1 MPATIADLR
10 AKVGVDGADKSKSDL
25 KGVLGSVKDLKSGFE
40 TGLGAVTGFLTGFVG
55 FKIATDAIGFLKDQM
70 VDLIQVGMDDQK
82 IQAQTAAVIKSTGG
96 AAHMSASQISELADQ
111 LAQMSGISNDSI
123 QSSENLLLTFRSIG
137 KDVFPVATKA
147 ILDMSVAMHED
158 LQSAT
163 IQVGKALQDPI
174 HGVTTLQ
181 RVGVQLNDS
190 QKELIKTYMKHGEVA
205 KAQGVILQELQK
217 EFQGSAD
224 AAGKTLPGQL
234 AILNEKWDEAKQ
246 KIAAAVIP
254 ILQQL
259 VTQYIMPLADWL
271 AKFLPKAIQVTVDF
285 LNTQL
290 VPAIK
295 AVMNSPVVKTL
306 ESWGQAIA
314 DKVNPKLS
322 DLKTHSHN
330 AKGGV
335 DEVRTALH
343 LAGVEADDP
352 NFKTHVHKATD
363 ELDRM
368 VKKISVGS
376 ANTAVIPA
384 LDAYDDRLM
393 RTQKA
398 QKQANQ
404 TTHDSI
410 PVLSGLGDAFGHLW
424 GKIQEA
430 GAAIGDFASGVQQR
444 LGPAIPAIKRL
455 LGAIGNDFT
464 IFGQGVQMTWDGL
477 WGALTAPVQFALHAI
492 EGVVLAGL
500 DLLSGNFVKANKDI
514 QKALNNMM
522 GDVVQFGAGVL
533 SFLGGLA
540 LSILGFILWPF
551 LEGLRQVGLP
561 IDKLKEGIIFSLQHL
576 DITLKA
582 IGMGWILDLISGIQ
596 SMIGGAQQAIINLM
610 NAIQQTINDHMPH
623 WGNFN
628 PFGHASG
635 GMVRQGGE
643 LTWVGE
649 RGPELMLLPGGTRV
663 YDHQTSMTLAN
674 SGSGGNGGGNGRSGM
689 GVGGGV
695 PYQITVYGAD
705 ANSAMDIARKVTRQL
720 DWKAALHG

>member
-1 MPATIADLR
+1 MSATIADLR
-10 AKVGVDGADKSKSDL
+10 AKVGVDGAEKSKSDL
-25 KGVLGSVKDLKSGFE
+25 KGVLGSIKDLKSGFE
-40 TGLGAVTGFLTGFVG
+40 TGLGAVTGFLTGFAG
-55 FKIATDAIGFLKDQM
+55 FKIATDAVGFLKDQM
-70 VDLIQVGMDDQK
+70 LDIIQVGMDDQK

-96 AAHMSASQISELADQ
+96 AAHISATFISEYADQ

-181 RVGVQLNDS
+181 RVGVQLNES

-246 KIAAAVIP
+246 KIAMAVIP

-259 VTQYIMPLADWL
+259 MTQYIMPLANWL
-271 AKFLPKAIQVTVDF
+271 AQFLPKAIQVTVDF

-295 AVMNSPVVKTL
+295 AVMDSPFVKTM
-306 ESWGQAIA
+306 ESWALSIEN
-314 DKVNPKLS
+314 KVNPKLT
-322 DLKTHSHN
+322 DMHKHTKD

-335 DEVRTALH
+335 DELRTALH
-343 LAGVEADDP
+343 VAGVEADDP
-352 NFKTHVHKATD
+352 NFKTHVKKATD

-368 VKKISVGS
+368 VKKLSNGS

-393 RTQKA
+393 RAQKA

-404 TTHDSI
+404 TSHDSI
-410 PVLSGLGDAFGHLW
+410 PVLGGLGDAFGHLKDKV
-424 GKIQEA
+424 GEA
-430 GAAIGDFASGVQQR
+430 LGNITQFGSDVQKR
-444 LGPAIPAIKRL
+444 LGPALPAIQRI

-464 IFGQGVQMTWDGL
+464 VFGLGIQMTWDGL
-477 WGALTAPVQFALHAI
+477 WGGLTAPFQLIWHGITGAVI
-492 EGVVLAGL
+492 AGL
-500 DLLSGNFVKANKDI
+500 DILSGNFGKAKKDLEQTQQNI
-514 QKALNNMM
+514 L
-522 GDVVQFGAGVL
+522 GDLKQWGLSIL

-540 LSILGFILWPF
+540 VSILGLLLYPF
-551 LEGLRQVGLP
+551 LEALREVGFP
-561 IDKLKEGIIFSLQHL
+561 IDKLKKMITDNLKNLGPSLGV
-576 DITLKA
+576 IA
-582 IGMGWILDLISGIQ
+582 IGWIVDLINGIL
-596 SMIGGAQQAIINLM
+596 SMIGNAQQAIYDLM
-610 NAIQQTINDHMPH
+610 GAIQDAINSHMPN
-623 WGNFN
+623 WPGFN
-628 PFGHASG
+628 PFHHAAG
-635 GMVRQGGE
+635 GTIPPGGE
-643 LTWVGE
+643 MTWVGE
-649 RGPELMLLPGGTRV
+649 RGPELMLLPGGTRI
-663 YDHQTSMTLAN
+663 YDHQTSMAMAN
-674 SGSGGNGGGNGRSGM
+674 TGGGNGGSARGM

-705 ANSAMDIARKVTRQL
+705 ANSALDIARKVTRQL